1 MPHSKTTKT
10 KKTKGSLSE
19 TGAASPGGLDL
30 GQGFLEWKRCKLS
43 LEDADGRET
52 DYIFDQDAIHIGA
65 DPGNDLVIPDASVS
79 RFHATVLRRGPQ
91 DDDARLTDREE
102 TSWIIQDRKSR
113 NGTSVDEVRITEA
126 FLTPGAIVRVGAVQ
140 LGFHPLQQRIAVV
153 PSDRERYGDIVGA
166 SVAMRQIFGILERI
180 SQTNATVLIEG
191 RTGTGKEIVAR
202 TIHKM
207 SARADKPFVVVDC
220 GAIPENLIESELFG
234 HEKGSFTGAV
244 GKRQGLVEQAHGGTL
259 FLDEIGELGRE
270 LQPKLL
276 RVLER
281 REVKRIGSNTNA
293 PVDVRFIAAT
303 NRELQGEVAAG
314 RFREDLYFRLN
325 VIRLVLP
332 PLSERPEDVPLL
344 VRNFLHVAP
353 PPASDKALA
362 IRGATRQALDALMTY
377 AWPGNVRELLNVIE
391 RARLFARGGFIDVS
405 DLPDHIT
412 GLARR
417 SPRLT
422 DQETTSAQAQAGAGP
437 LRNYHDAREEWLA
450 VFERDY
456 VRRLLVQHGFNIS
469 RAAKEAGVDR
479 KHLRNL
485 MKKHGLDV
493 ETLKRSMGTSTT

>member
-1 MPHSKTTKT
+1 M
-10 KKTKGSLSE
+10 
-19 TGAASPGGLDL
+19 SPGPKSRASKPKPSGSVDL
-30 GQGFLEWKRCKLS
+30 GQGFLEWRRCKLS
-43 LEDADGRET
+43 LEDATGRAT

-79 RFHATVLRRGPQ
+79 RLHATVLRRVPERGEAEVAG
-91 DDDARLTDREE
+91 DDEA
-102 TSWIIQDRKSR
+102 SWVIQDRSSR
-113 NGTSVDEVRITEA
+113 NGTSVDGVRITEA
-126 FLTPGAIVRVGAVQ
+126 YLKAGAVLRVGVVE
-140 LGFHPLQQRIAVV
+140 LRFHPLQQRIAVV

-166 SVAMRQIFGILERI
+166 SLAMRQIFGVLERI
-180 SQTNATVLIEG
+180 SGTDATVLIEG
-191 RTGTGKEIVAR
+191 KTGTGKEIVAR

-207 SARADKPFVVVDC
+207 SPRADKPFVVVDC

-244 GKRQGLVEQAHGGTL
+244 GKRQGLVEQANGGTL

-281 REVKRIGSNTNA
+281 REVKRIGSNVNNN
-293 PVDVRFIAAT
+293 VDVRFVAAT
-303 NRELQGEVAAG
+303 NRELREEVDNK

-325 VIRLVLP
+325 VIRLTLP
-332 PLSERPEDVPLL
+332 PLSERPEDIPLL
-344 VRNFLHVAP
+344 VRNFLRVAQSSTRD
-353 PPASDKALA
+353 ASQL

-377 AWPGNVRELLNVIE
+377 GWPGNVRELLNVIE
-391 RARLFARGGFIDVS
+391 RARLFARGGFIDVA
-405 DLPDHIT
+405 DLPEHIT
-412 GLARR
+412 GLSRR
-417 SPRLT
+417 SPRVR
-422 DQETTSAQAQAGAGP
+422 DEETAQVQAQAGAGP
-437 LRNYHDAREEWLA
+437 LRNYHEARDEWVA

-493 ETLKRSMGTSTT
+493 ETLKRSMGTPTT